1 MIKLSNCNSKIIE
14 STKNKL
20 IFFSLRKNKPLSRIN
35 RTKLKNNN
43 SNLNKIAQF
52 QKKNRIK
59 MVK

>member
-1 MIKLSNCNSKIIE
+1 MIKLSNCNSKTIE

-20 IFFSLRKNKPLSRIN
+20 ILFSLRKNKPLSRIN
-35 RTKLKNNN
+35 RTILKNNN

-52 QKKNRIK
+52 QNKNRIK